1 MNTESAGVPFPMPA
15 ASADRLVPRAVSTAR
30 VRAYRQRR
38 RLGVHYVKVSVG
50 KFSVEALV
58 RMGNLPEAQQQD
70 VSAVQQAV
78 QIYVT
83 DAPHMP

>member
-58 RMGNLPEAQQQD
+58 RMGYLPEAQQQD
-70 VSAVQQAV
+70 SARFSRPFKSMSPM
-78 QIYVT
+78 
-83 DAPHMP
+83 APYMP